1 MSYDDHIN
9 DAPVADSYPRRC
21 YQAPKHTIGVFS
33 VAHHTIL
40 RAIYSKMFPTL
51 TEQLAVGIILPQTY
65 HKMNSVYAHRVQVLA
80 NEYVLAQNLFPFENN
95 TSDPLNVSHSQ
106 NG

>member
-21 YQAPKHTIGVFS
+21 YQAPKH
-33 VAHHTIL
+33 
-40 RAIYSKMFPTL
+40 SKMFPTL

-80 NEYVLAQNLFPFENN
+80 NEYVLVQNLFPFENN

-106 NG
+106 SG